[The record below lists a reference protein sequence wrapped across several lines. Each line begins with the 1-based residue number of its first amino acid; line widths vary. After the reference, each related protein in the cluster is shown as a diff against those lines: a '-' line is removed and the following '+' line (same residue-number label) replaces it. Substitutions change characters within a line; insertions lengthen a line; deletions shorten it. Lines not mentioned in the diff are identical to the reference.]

1 MLKNNLNLRYSVI
14 ESHSDNNYLDFNS
27 IKTILKLNH
36 YPLILKWIHLKP
48 KLTKM
53 HVISDASL
61 HFRQKKIISNFNH
74 R

>member
-36 YPLILKWIHLKP
+36 YPLILQWIHLKP
-48 KLTKM
+48 KLNTM
-53 HVISDASL
+53 HVICDVSL
-61 HFRQKKIISNFNH
+61 NFTPKKKETYQI
-74 R
+74 